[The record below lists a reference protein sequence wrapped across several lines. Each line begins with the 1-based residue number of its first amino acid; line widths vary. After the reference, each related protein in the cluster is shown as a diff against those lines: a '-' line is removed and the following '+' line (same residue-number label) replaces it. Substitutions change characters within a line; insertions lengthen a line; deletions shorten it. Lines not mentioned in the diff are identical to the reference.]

1 MRSKVLK
8 MAVDEEAVENI
19 INNKLPPLLD
29 YLESEVPAGG
39 FLFGD
44 LGVALVSPFVNAG
57 YAGYIIDSKRWAQ
70 VKPTRKSAQRGS
82 ATARGGSKH
91 A

>member
-1 MRSKVLK
+1 

-39 FLFGD
+39 FLFG
-44 LGVALVSPFVNAG
+44 GPKFVAF
-57 YAGYIIDSKRWAQ
+57 
-70 VKPTRKSAQRGS
+70 KPTRKSAQRGS